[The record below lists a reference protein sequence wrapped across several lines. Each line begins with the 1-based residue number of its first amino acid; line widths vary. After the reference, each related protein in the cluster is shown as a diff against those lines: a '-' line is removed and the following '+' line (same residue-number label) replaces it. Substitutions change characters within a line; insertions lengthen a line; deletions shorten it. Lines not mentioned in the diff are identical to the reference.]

1 MQEKQK
7 HNEKIVEQFSKQA
20 VSFTKIQGHYD
31 SVDTLIKMSEVSKQ
45 DRVLDMACGTGI
57 MACGFAK
64 IAKEVIGLDITQ
76 EMLKQA
82 HKKQNEENLTNIHF
96 EIGDV
101 EALPYDD
108 ESFDIVVTRYSFHH
122 FLDVK
127 KVFEEMIRVCKKGGK
142 VMVVD
147 VALEKQFEKVFN
159 EMERLRDPS
168 HTKALSKKE
177 FENLF
182 ADARLSEHKISS
194 YEVEVELEEQ
204 LNASFPHEG
213 DKNKIQEIFK
223 KDVNADTLGTNTHV
237 KNGKIY
243 FSYPISIFM
252 AKRDNV

>member
-147 VALEKQFEKVFN
+147 VALEKQFEKAFN

-204 LNASFPHEG
+204 LNASFPNEG